1 MNYYI
6 SDLHLNHKNVL
17 KFDNR
22 PFKSV
27 EEMNKVIERNWNA
40 KITNADTV
48 YILGDVTWRL
58 TDDIISMFAR
68 LKGHK
73 ILVLGNHDK
82 KAIKDHR
89 FSTLFDEICCYK
101 ELSDSFANRQF
112 NLVLSHEPQM
122 MWNRQHKGYIHLYG
136 HVHNSREWTLYNK
149 YLKEFTKDIN
159 DLNKR
164 DGINEIF
171 KPIAINVGCMLDYM
185 DYEPKSLQEL
195 LKSYLDKN
203 N

>member
-48 YILGDVTWRL
+48 YILGDVIWIL
-58 TDDIISMFAR
+58 NDDIISMFAR

-73 ILVLGNHDK
+73 ILILGNHDS
-82 KAIKDHR
+82 KAIKEYR
-89 FSTLFDEICCYK
+89 FSKLFDEICTYK
-101 ELSDSFANRQF
+101 ELSDNFKNRHF
-112 NLVLSHEPQM
+112 NLVLSHAPQM
-122 MWNRQHKGYIHLYG
+122 MWNGQHKGYIHLYG
-136 HVHNSREWTLYNK
+136 HVHNSREWTLYKK
-149 YLKEFTKDIN
+149 YLKEFTNDIN
-159 DLNKR
+159 DLNQR
-164 DGINEIF
+164 DNINETF
-171 KPIAINVGCMLDYM
+171 EPMAINVGCMLDYM
-185 DYEPKSLQEL
+185 NYTPRTLQEL
-195 LKSYLDKN
+195 LKSQLDKN